1 MYLASKIQISEEHV
15 DVRMELWYCC
25 ILVYYFS
32 VARPW
37 DRPARPATVTLPAAV
52 LLSLLVAKVRDN
64 DAYQI
69 SGITLARAST
79 PRGTNRP
86 FFSYT

>member
-1 MYLASKIQISEEHV
+1 MASKIQISEEQV

-25 ILVYYFS
+25 IPVYYFS
-32 VARPW
+32 VARPR
-37 DRPARPATVTLPAAV
+37 DRPAGPATVTLPAAL

-69 SGITLARAST
+69 SGIALLEQVPLEAPIDLSNHIPVT
-79 PRGTNRP
+79 
-86 FFSYT
+86 